1 VDLFYSIDVPA
12 QLELFLSVLLHDD
25 TPQGVSC
32 RHQLLTPALVAD
44 LHERGLLVV
53 AWTVDDADRAQEIA
67 SWGVD
72 AITTHRPGEVR
83 AHLAGRT

>member
-1 VDLFYSIDVPA
+1 
-12 QLELFLSVLLHDD
+12 
-25 TPQGVSC
+25 
-32 RHQLLTPALVAD
+32 
-44 LHERGLLVV
+44 VV